1 MDTPLTT
8 DEVLDAIHHLRRA
21 FLDHHPLDDDQWDR
35 AISTLLVAREQ
46 YGGRIRHLIHLVLTA
61 GDDKQPTAALSSAL
75 DELHCSL
82 ALADT
87 PMSEA
92 MIPTEPPALDPPR
105 SIRQEHLHVRHGGRS
120 A

>member
-35 AISTLLVAREQ
+35 AITTLLVAREQ

-61 GDDKQPTAALSSAL
+61 GDDKRPTAALSSAF

-87 PMSEA
+87 PL
-92 MIPTEPPALDPPR
+92 PPAVTR
-105 SIRQEHLHVRHGGRS
+105 
-120 A
+120 